1 MIIFQDKIYRIEQL
15 SFFISPLFF
24 IIILAI
30 IKLIVNHEILL
41 ISKDATPHFMML
53 CILTLA
59 SMILVA
65 GLFSFIQISF
75 FIIKKKFSFLIFRIF
90 FLLLI
95 PIEYGFLQE
104 YRDSIR
110 GAFRTGRQEL
120 IPIII
125 SLIFVLLVY
134 KIIFNL
140 EKKKLSNLNTN
151 DIVNEL
157 YKN

>member
-1 MIIFQDKIYRIEQL
+1 MKIFQDKIYRIEQL

-110 GAFRTGRQEL
+110 GAAFAWAYPLPCAYPYRPQPPGWGITVPENPRHPVPPRQ
-120 IPIII
+120 
-125 SLIFVLLVY
+125 
-134 KIIFNL
+134 
-140 EKKKLSNLNTN
+140 
-151 DIVNEL
+151 
-157 YKN
+157 